1 MNMKSYFYKIT
12 RNEKILRWEKKI
24 LRLLTLDDLR
34 VPSKVGAEFI
44 EGDVWY
50 QIERWAE
57 QSAEIIVVKSL
68 ISAYQKSCGIVEI

>member
-1 MNMKSYFYKIT
+1 MKSYFYKIT
-12 RNEKILRWEKKI
+12 RNEKILRWEKKN
-24 LRLLTLDDLR
+24 LRILTLDDLR

-57 QSAEIIVVKSL
+57 
-68 ISAYQKSCGIVEI
+68 